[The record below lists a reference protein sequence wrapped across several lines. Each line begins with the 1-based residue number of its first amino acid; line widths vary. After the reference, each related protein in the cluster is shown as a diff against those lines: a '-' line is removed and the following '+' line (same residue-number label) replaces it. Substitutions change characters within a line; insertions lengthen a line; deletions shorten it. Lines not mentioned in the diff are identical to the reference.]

1 MAKHTV
7 LIAVVVDDKY
17 TAQEVKKEIEH
28 CASCCDSELFDTVSG
43 VYANVPEDKQ
53 HTYVVW
59 SAYKTQGCIT
69 FEQLT
74 KHEQE
79 TGCSVSSIVTTP
91 DIEGIVTAVLNEF
104 DADLEYHEI
113 TGE

>member
-43 VYANVPEDKQ
+43 VYANVPEAKQ

-59 SAYKTQGCIT
+59 SEHKAGCAT
-69 FEQLT
+69 YEGLT
-74 KHEQE
+74 AHEE
-79 TGCSVSSIVTTP
+79 GTGCSVSSLVYTS
-91 DIEGIVTAVLNEF
+91 DIDAIIDAVDNEC
-104 DADLEYHEI
+104 DIMLYYHQL

>member
-7 LIAVVVDDKY
+7 LVAVVVDDKY

-43 VYANVPEDKQ
+43 VYAAPELAA

-59 SAYKTQGCIT
+59 NEYKSGCAT
-69 FEQLT
+69 YEELLS
-74 KHEQE
+74 HEA
-79 TGCSVSSIVTTP
+79 TAGCNVSTEVNTI
-91 DIEGIVTAVLNEF
+91 DIDALIDAVHNECDVVLHYHLLEGE
-104 DADLEYHEI
+104 
-113 TGE
+113 